1 MLSFVAALLRTD
13 NLQYA
18 SEFDLQER
26 AKAVFTECD
35 ADADGKLSKQ
45 DTYNYLL
52 DRRINVSH
60 LAQEKHFRQLSGGA
74 DFLSLQQFLQAR
86 SMHIWQLCAAVLC
99 ILLFIGCSRDCTSTQ
114 GS

>member
-13 NLQYA
+13 SLQHA

-26 AKAVFTECD
+26 AKVVFTECD

-45 DTYNYLL
+45 DIYNYLL
-52 DRRINVSH
+52 DRRFNVSH

-74 DFLSLQQFLQAR
+74 GFLSLQQFLQAR
-86 SMHIWQLCAAVLC
+86 SMHI
-99 ILLFIGCSRDCTSTQ
+99 
-114 GS
+114 